1 MTGSYRLSIVLTA
14 ALTVLTPSFAHAAL
28 GDCGHPTSRGPTG
41 PSATDSLFVL
51 RAAVGAELC
60 KPCVCDA
67 DASGA
72 IAATDALAILRSAV
86 GLGPAL
92 TCFAACDPLC
102 GDGMIDA
109 GEECDDAGESPTC
122 DSDCTVAYCRDATL
136 NTHGR

>member
-1 MTGSYRLSIVLTA
+1 M
-14 ALTVLTPSFAHAAL
+14 LTPSFAHAAL

-41 PSATDSLFVL
+41 PSATDALFVL

-67 DASGA
+67 DASGL

-92 TCFAACDPLC
+92 TCFAVCDPLC

-109 GEECDDAGESPTC
+109 GEECDDAGESPPATPTAR
-122 DSDCTVAYCRDATL
+122 SPTAATATL